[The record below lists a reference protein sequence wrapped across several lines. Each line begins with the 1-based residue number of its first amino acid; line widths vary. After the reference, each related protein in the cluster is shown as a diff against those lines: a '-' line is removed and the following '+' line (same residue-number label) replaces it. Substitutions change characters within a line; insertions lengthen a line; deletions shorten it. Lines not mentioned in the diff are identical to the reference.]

1 MSVFRLLSRLAAPI
15 ALAGLVCGLT
25 ACGQGQKTTDD
36 KPPAKAPEAALPPTQ
51 SDSATLKAVLTR
63 GRVNCGVHPGLI
75 GFSYKD
81 NSGRWRGFDADFCRA
96 LAAAIFSDAD
106 KVTSVPLTTTERF
119 EALKTGKVDVLW
131 RSTSWTL
138 SRDAAD
144 QVDYAGIN
152 YYDGQGFLVRKS
164 LRLNSATELNGA
176 RICVQTGSTSE
187 LNLADF
193 FRARG
198 LKYNPV
204 VVKNEDEGRDA
215 YAASQCD
222 ALSSDVSALAAART
236 TLSDPTAH
244 TILPEIISKEP
255 LGPVVRQGDD
265 QWTDIV
271 RWTLYATIV
280 AEELGVTSQSVKADQ
295 LESQN
300 PEVRRLLGSEG
311 NLGGGLGL
319 GPEWAYN
326 IVSQVG
332 NYGEIFDR
340 NIGADSPLK
349 LSRGLNAQ
357 WNAPERGLLYSP
369 PVR

>member
-1 MSVFRLLSRLAAPI
+1 MSVFRPLSRLAAPL

-25 ACGQGQKTTDD
+25 ACGQGQKTAD
-36 KPPAKAPEAALPPTQ
+36 KPPPKPEATLTPSK

-81 NSGRWRGFDADFCRA
+81 NSGRWRGFDVDFCRA

-106 KVTSVPLTTTERF
+106 KVTYVPLTTTERF

-198 LKYNPV
+198 LKYNPF

-215 YAASQCD
+215 YAAGQCD

-271 RWTLYATIV
+271 RWILYATIV
-280 AEELGVTSQSVKADQ
+280 AEELGVTSETVKAQQ